1 MIGEIRSKDT
11 MEYAVTFAETGHL
24 CLATLHANNANQA
37 LDRII
42 NFFPEERRNQLLL
55 DLSLNLRAF
64 VSQRLVPTV
73 DGKRCAAI
81 EVLMGT
87 PRVADLILRGQID
100 GIKEV
105 MEKSEGSGMKTFDS
119 ALFELFMEGL
129 ISEDE
134 ALRNADSPN
143 NVRLKI
149 KFATEGGDLTPPSGP
164 LASGPAESAPE
175 SAAEPALESSEVPEE
190 SIEVHEEPADTL
202 KSPPPTCG
210 SSMDFSLE
218 VLDEEEEDRIF

>member
-1 MIGEIRSKDT
+1 
-11 MEYAVTFAETGHL
+11 MEHAIAFAETGHL
-24 CLATLHANNANQA
+24 CISTLHANNANQA

-42 NFFPEERRNQLLL
+42 NFFPEERKQQLLM
-55 DLSLNLRAF
+55 DLSLNLQAF

-81 EVLMGT
+81 EVLLGT
-87 PRVADLILRGQID
+87 PRVTDLILRGQID

-105 MEKSEGSGMKTFDS
+105 MQKSENAGMKTFDT
-119 ALFELFMEGL
+119 ALFELYMDGL

-149 KFATEGGDLTPPSGP
+149 KFATGDESEDVTPPAGP
-164 LASGPAESAPE
+164 LAAETDELQESPPVDEVDGQEPE
-175 SAAEPALESSEVPEE
+175 QAQEPVL
-190 SIEVHEEPADTL
+190 
-202 KSPPPTCG
+202 SPPPVFG
-210 SSMDFSLE
+210 SSMDLTLE
-218 VLDEEEEDRIF
+218 VIEEEEDRLF